1 MAAQRK
7 YKKAELF
14 AEKIDAYFNSICA
27 LETVERTVF
36 RGTDDGGKKIYDV
49 EPVYTIDGEAMRK
62 TVWYTPP
69 TIGGL
74 CLFLGISRKTF
85 GEYALRGGKYAE
97 AVEDARMKVCAYLE
111 EKISDPEIRNVKGVQ
126 LALESLLAV
135 LEEEA
140 RATRKKLTTGDYM
153 KLLEEAIACG
163 FIGAEGEDDAENG

>member
-1 MAAQRK
+1 MAAQLK
-7 YKKAELF
+7 YKKAADFEAKVNEYF
-14 AEKIDAYFNSICA
+14 GNISAE
-27 LETVERTVF
+27 EPVMRTDF
-36 RGTDDGGKKIYDV
+36 KGTDADGKKIYRV
-49 EPVYTIDGEAMRK
+49 SPVLMKNGEPMQK

-163 FIGAEGEDDAENG
+163 FIGTEGEDDAENG